1 MGGIIEA
8 IRKGFGIAS
17 KGMGL
22 VAVLFAFNLIGN
34 LVSLPFTPV
43 PGEAAAPQ
51 FAAPLLVI
59 SLIFILI
66 SIFIQGGSLGLVR
79 DAIKEGKMKLA
90 VMAQYGAKYFIRL
103 LVLGVLILLLVVIVA
118 LVAGLLI
125 ALTAPLNNTVVTGIA
140 IAIAVAIVIITM
152 LYFFIPFILS
162 PYAVVCDE
170 VGAIEAL
177 KKSIALGRKPFSR
190 VFALLMLVVL
200 VVLISLGVGF
210 LIGLVIGLISAV
222 IPAGAGRILMIVVS
236 SAVNSYLG
244 VVVTAAFMTYYLS
257 KKEIVAPIIK

>member
-1 MGGIIEA
+1 MGVIIEA
-8 IRKGFGIAS
+8 IKKGFGVAA

-34 LVSLPFTPV
+34 LASLPFTPA
-43 PGEAAAPQ
+43 PGAAATPQ
-51 FAAPLLVI
+51 LAAPLLIV
-59 SLIFILI
+59 SFIFIII

-79 DAIKEGKMKLA
+79 DAMKEGKMKLA
-90 VMAQYGAKYFIRL
+90 AMPQYGAKYFVRL
-103 LVLGVLILLLVVIVA
+103 LVLGILILLLVVIVA

-125 ALTAPLNNTVVTGIA
+125 ALTTPLNNPIVTGIA
-140 IAIAVAIVIITM
+140 IVIAAVIAIMAL

-162 PYAVVCDE
+162 PYAVVCDD

-177 KKSIALGRKPFSR
+177 KKSIAVGRKPFPK
-190 VFALLMLVVL
+190 VFALLLLVVV

-210 LIGLVIGLISAV
+210 LIGLVVGLISAV
-222 IPAGAGRILMIVVS
+222 IPAGAGRILMLVVS

-257 KKEIVAPIIK
+257 KKESVVQIIK